1 MMSGIVQYEN
11 KFKTEEELIE
21 QRNQIVTNLKKLISR
36 FKHNLYIK
44 QEYFKDEWL
53 LQISLYE

>member
-1 MMSGIVQYEN
+1 MSGIVQYEN